1 MAGAPVSDNHL
12 PLVRITW
19 AAVVVLGG
27 LAASFVLWDP
37 LEVDERAHVRRLIA
51 QAAES
56 IKADLEA
63 DVQTRLL
70 AQVRLAELEGW
81 EEHPG
86 ETLSTLE
93 WTLNCRLFLDH
104 YPSFLNLE
112 WLDAEG
118 RLRWRLNRGAEPVN
132 VPAGAADTGSVASID
147 LTAGVLESG
156 RGPAA
161 HGAPVSVSAAFR
173 LPDGTVVTR
182 VVAPVLR
189 QGVPIGFLSSLWDPR
204 AGVETMLSDHSRL
217 GYVIVVTDGP
227 LEIFRTPGTA
237 APGADGWTHEVEV
250 RLPGTDWQ
258 IRIRPGAALLADLRS
273 PLPELAG
280 VLGGLLGSAVLLSWR
295 FAKTA
300 QSTSREL
307 VRARD
312 ELDLRVGQRTAELKR
327 ANERLEAQV
336 SERLKAEER
345 LRHLSGRLLRLQ
357 DEERRRIA
365 RELHDGTTQML
376 GALAIGVGQ
385 AVELARRVPKPEAD
399 SPSAGQQG
407 LPRPHHCGHS
417 VVVAPPAPARAR
429 RVGSRVRL
437 ALVHRRLQQA
447 QRSRGRVGTSTR
459 LGAIVPRS
467 GARALPNHTGGADE
481 HPPPLGKSRGA
492 DHPRA
497 RRRDRHAEDRGSR
510 VWDSTKRARTR
521 WQGNPQPRHWHR
533 GDARARPAA
542 RRKPSDFRQPR
553 RHDDPGGPAGAGTA
567 RRNHER
573 RRRVTDVASPAP
585 ERPARSPR
593 LRSARVCVDA
603 RARDPRRLECDGRLG
618 PLNRKGACHDH
629 TRSVCRSR
637 RCA

>member
-147 LTAGVLESG
+147 LTAGILESG

-189 QGVPIGFLSSLWDPR
+189 QGVRIGFLSSLWDPR

-227 LEIFRTPGTA
+227 LEFQDTGHGSARSGWVDARGRGPAPWYRLADSNQAGGRVACRFAVAAAGTGRGARRTARVGS
-237 APGADGWTHEVEV
+237 AP
-250 RLPGTDWQ
+250 
-258 IRIRPGAALLADLRS
+258 LLALREDGAVDIEGACPSTGRTGS
-273 PLPELAG
+273 PGRAAHG
-280 VLGGLLGSAVLLSWR
+280 R
-295 FAKTA
+295 A
-300 QSTSREL
+300 QARQ
-307 VRARD
+307 RAPR
-312 ELDLRVGQRTAELKR
+312 G
-327 ANERLEAQV
+327 QV

-385 AVELARRVPKPEAD
+385 AVELAREYRNQRLTRLLRANKDSLDHIIADIRSLSHLLHPPVLDELGLEYVCPRYIDGFSKRSGVAVALELQPDLGRLSQEVELALFRITQEALTNIHRHSGSPEARITLG
-399 SPSAGQQG
+399 ST
-407 LPRPHHCGHS
+407 PRP
-417 VVVAPPAPARAR
+417 
-429 RVGSRVRL
+429 
-437 ALVHRRLQQA
+437 
-447 QRSRGRVGTSTR
+447 
-459 LGAIVPRS
+459 PR
-467 GARALPNHTGGADE
+467 
-481 HPPPLGKSRGA
+481 
-492 DHPRA
+492 
-497 RRRDRHAEDRGSR
+497 
-510 VWDSTKRARTR
+510 
-521 WQGNPQPRHWHR
+521 
-533 GDARARPAA
+533 
-542 RRKPSDFRQPR
+542 
-553 RHDDPGGPAGAGTA
+553 
-567 RRNHER
+567 
-573 RRRVTDVASPAP
+573 
-585 ERPARSPR
+585 
-593 LRSARVCVDA
+593 
-603 RARDPRRLECDGRLG
+603 
-618 PLNRKGACHDH
+618 
-629 TRSVCRSR
+629 
-637 RCA
+637 